1 MNASQERR
9 GGWWLALPATAAP
22 AIERHPDLPVIARHP
37 SGHPWL
43 LGDGLTIL
51 AASAG
56 PVSIAAV
63 GTPLVDELE
72 FASAARRAAEH
83 DDYDPLMSYP
93 GNYGLVVCEPART
106 MVYSDVSGL
115 HRAYTSRYGPTALAS
130 SHARLLANVRG
141 TDLDP
146 VWVAAR
152 LCSPA
157 IPTVVR
163 DTRSPYKEVTPI
175 PAGCRAAL
183 HEHRA
188 PSIARYWEPP
198 EPTLSREQGA
208 DRLRAALEIAVG
220 ERARRTNGTVTVQ
233 LSGGLDSS
241 ALAALATSTVG
252 RERVVLATIPS
263 VESGDVHWSRL
274 VAEHLDVQHEVLT
287 NAPSLFSGLPGIT
300 PKATDDPPPSTTGA
314 ARTVHMARAITR
326 VESTLHLNGQGGDEV
341 LGASLAYL
349 DPELRTCSRGTIR
362 YLRGHAALRG
372 WSATTLARH
381 ALAPTSYRTWLR
393 HAAESLSHQ
402 VDALRDA
409 VSWEAHPR
417 LVPWASAH
425 AHVMVRDA
433 LTNAAETMTP
443 IGDRPLHATLA
454 RIRASAYAA
463 NAYGQSMNEFG
474 ATPVFPFFDREVIE
488 ACLSTRPWAR
498 TDPWEFKPL
507 LTTAMRDVLPMQ
519 LIARMTKGSYTPDVH
534 AGWSR
539 HRTEVLAL
547 VRDPLLA
554 DLGFVDRDRLHRSLT
569 GWGASGVPPAYVT
582 DLLALELWARNT
594 HVPFRKET
602 A

>member
-1 MNASQERR
+1 VNASQERR

-22 AIERHPDLPVIARHP
+22 ALERHPDLPVIARHS
-37 SGHPWL
+37 SGRPWL
-43 LGDGLTIL
+43 LGNGLTVL
-51 AASAG
+51 VASAG
-56 PVSIAAV
+56 PVSIAAI

-72 FASAARRAAEH
+72 LASATRRAVEH

-93 GNYGLVVCEPART
+93 GSYVLVVHEPART
-106 MVYSDVSGL
+106 LVYSDVSGL
-115 HRAYTSRYGPTALAS
+115 CRAYTSRYGHSTLAS
-130 SHARLLANVRG
+130 SHARLLADVRG

-146 VWVAAR
+146 VWVATR

-157 IPTVVR
+157 IPTVIR
-163 DTRSPYKEVTPI
+163 DTRSPYEGITPI
-175 PAGCRAAL
+175 PAGCRVAL
-183 HEHRA
+183 HDHRA

-208 DRLRAALEIAVG
+208 DRLRAALETAVG
-220 ERARRTNGTVTVQ
+220 ERARRANGTVTVQ

-241 ALAALATSTVG
+241 VLAALAASAVG

-274 VAEHLDVQHEVLT
+274 VAEHLGAQHDVLT
-287 NAPSLFSGLPGIT
+287 NAPSLFSGRPDIT
-300 PKATDDPPPSTTGA
+300 PKTTDDPSPSATGA
-314 ARTVHMARAITR
+314 ARTAHMARAITH
-326 VESTLHLNGQGGDEV
+326 VGSALHLNGQGGDEV

-349 DPELRTCSRGTIR
+349 GPELRARSRGTIR

-381 ALAPTSYRTWLR
+381 ALASTPYRRWLR
-393 HAAESLSHQ
+393 HAAESLGHQ
-402 VDALRDA
+402 VDALHDA

-417 LVPWASAH
+417 LVPWASTHAH
-425 AHVMVRDA
+425 AMVRDA
-433 LTNAAETMTP
+433 LANAAETITP
-443 IGDRPLHATLA
+443 IGDRPLHSTLA

-507 LTTAMRDVLPMQ
+507 LTTAMSDALPTR
-519 LIARMTKGSYTPDVH
+519 LLARTTKSSYTSDVH
-534 AGWSR
+534 TGWSR

-547 VRDPLLA
+547 VREPLLA
-554 DLGFVDRDRLHRSLT
+554 DLGFVDHDRLHRSLT

-582 DLLALELWARNT
+582 DLLALELWARNA